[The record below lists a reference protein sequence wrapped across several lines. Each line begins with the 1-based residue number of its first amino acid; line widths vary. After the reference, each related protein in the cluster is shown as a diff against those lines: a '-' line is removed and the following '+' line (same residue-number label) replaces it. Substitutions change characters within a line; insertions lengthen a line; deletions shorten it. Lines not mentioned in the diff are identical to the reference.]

1 MLSRVLLPM
10 IGWQTSWI
18 AGTGLAV
25 QPRLWPSISLSG
37 MAFVGAIL
45 RLCTRNVSGMPGR
58 WREAAFWLRSFEFVG
73 WYVVCFLGVPILG
86 CLLSTT
92 PFLDLLTLRLG
103 YHFRIL
109 LI

>member
-1 MLSRVLLPM
+1 M

-25 QPRLWPSISLSG
+25 QPRLWPSLSLSG
-37 MAFVGAIL
+37 MAFFGAIL
-45 RLCTRNVSGMPGR
+45 RLRTRDASGMPGR
-58 WREAAFWLRSFEFVG
+58 WREAALWLRSFEFVG
-73 WYVVCFLGVPILG
+73 WYVVCVLGVPILG

-92 PFLDLLTLRLG
+92 PFHDLLTLRLG
-103 YHFRIL
+103 YRCRIV